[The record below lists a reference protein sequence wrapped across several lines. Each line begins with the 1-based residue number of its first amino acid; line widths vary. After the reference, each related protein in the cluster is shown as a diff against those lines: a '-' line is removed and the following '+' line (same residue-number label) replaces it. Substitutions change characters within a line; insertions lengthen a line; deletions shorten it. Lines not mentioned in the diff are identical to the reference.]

1 MNVLFIMTYDGRFC
15 YKLNDIFPIFEQ
27 NQTFMKR
34 IAAFL
39 LALTTAITAFAQF
52 PYQDASLEPGERAKD
67 LLSRLTLEQK
77 VSLMN
82 YDSPA
87 IPELGIRKY
96 NWWNEA
102 LHGSAR
108 NGLATVFPQAIG
120 MAASW
125 DDALLQQVYDVA
137 STEQRIKFNRARN
150 GDGVKI
156 YHGLTVWTPNIN
168 IFRDPRWGR
177 GQETYGEDPYLT
189 TAMGRA
195 AVNGLQGPSDSRY
208 DKLHA
213 CLKHFAIHSGPEYE
227 RHVFDVEDVSWRDLN
242 ETYLYAFER
251 LVKTTDVKEVMCAY
265 NAYEGKPCCGSDK
278 LLIRFLREQWGYK
291 GLVVTDCWAVRDF
304 YNEGCHNI
312 FPNDPVS
319 ATALSVRSGADLE
332 CGNSFPALVEAVKT
346 GKLPESE
353 IDKALLR
360 VLTAR
365 FELGEMD
372 PEATVEWSAI
382 PDDLLACDAHHELAL
397 RMARESM
404 TLLQNRNDVLPLRR
418 NARYAVVG
426 PNAADSLV
434 MWGNYNGIPRK
445 TTTVLEGIV
454 AKVGAENVVYA
465 PGCAIAAKSV
475 DEGLYSETEGN
486 YHDEALSRET
496 AGNAADGSDMSIFAD
511 VDAIIYVGGLS
522 PKLEG
527 EEMRVN
533 YKGFKGGDRTSIEL
547 PETQREYIAALA
559 KTGKPVIFVHLSGS
573 AVAIAPETELCDAIL
588 QGWYGGQAGGEAVA
602 DVLFGDYNPAG
613 RLPVTFYS
621 SDSDLPDFGD
631 YDMPGHTYRYFNGKP
646 LFAFGHGLSYSEFR
660 YGKARLEDGVLRI
673 PVTNVSDRDG
683 DEVVQVYV
691 KAADDKEGP
700 HKSLR
705 GFERVSIKAGE
716 TAMVE
721 IPLSK
726 DDIDLFN
733 PKSGKMEGTAGKYVV
748 YYGGSSD
755 DASLKKLTMKL

>member
-475 DEGLYSETEGN
+475 DEGRYSETEGN

-705 GFERVSIKAGE
+705 GFERISIKAGE

-733 PKSGKMEGTAGKYVV
+733 PKSGKMEGAAGKYVV

>member
-733 PKSGKMEGTAGKYVV
+733 PTSGKMEGAAGKYVV

>member
-15 YKLNDIFPIFEQ
+15 YKLNDIFHIFEQ

>member
-34 IAAFL
+34 IAAFF
-39 LALTTAITAFAQF
+39 LALTTAITAVAQF

-195 AVNGLQGPSDSRY
+195 AVNGLQGPSESRY

-475 DEGLYSETEGN
+475 DEGRYSETEGN

-733 PKSGKMEGTAGKYVV
+733 PKSGKMEGAAGKYVV

>member
-1 MNVLFIMTYDGRFC
+1 
-15 YKLNDIFPIFEQ
+15 
-27 NQTFMKR
+27 MKR
-34 IAAFL
+34 ILFSIIL
-39 LALTTAITAFAQF
+39 LASASLAFAQTY
-52 PYQDASLEPGERAKD
+52 PYQDPSLTPEQRAKD
-67 LLSRLTLEQK
+67 LLGRLSVEQK
-77 VSLMN
+77 IMLMD

-87 IPELGIRKY
+87 IPEFGIRKY

-125 DDALLQQVYDVA
+125 NDVLLEQVFDVA
-137 STEQRIKFNRARN
+137 STEQRIKFIIARDGNEVNR
-150 GDGVKI
+150 

-189 TAMGRA
+189 TVMGRA
-195 AVNGLQGPSDSRY
+195 VVNGLQGPTDSKY

-227 RHVFDVEDVSWRDLN
+227 RHVFNVEEVSWRDLN

-278 LLIRFLREQWGYK
+278 LLMKILREQWGYQ
-291 GLVVTDCWAVRDF
+291 GLVVTDCWAINDF
-304 YNEGCHNI
+304 YKEGCHNI
-312 FPNDPVS
+312 LPNDPASSS
-319 ATALSVRSGADLE
+319 AMAVRSGADLE
-332 CGNSFPALVEAVKT
+332 CGDSYYTLIDAYNAGKITEAE
-346 GKLPESE
+346 L
-353 IDKALLR
+353 DKSVSRILK
-360 VLTAR
+360 AR

-372 PEATVEWSAI
+372 AEELVSWNSI
-382 PDDLLACDAHHELAL
+382 PRELLACDEHHELAL
-397 RMARESM
+397 QMARETM
-404 TLLQNRNDVLPLRR
+404 TLLQNNNDVLPLKK

-445 TTTVLEGIV
+445 TTTVLEGIQ

-465 PGCAIAAKSV
+465 FGCEIAAKAA
-475 DEGLYSETEGN
+475 DEGRYSETEGN
-486 YHDEALSRET
+486 YHDEALSMGS
-496 AGNAADGSDMSIFAD
+496 ASAASADEDMSIFD
-511 VDAIIYVGGLS
+511 GVDAIIYVGGLS

-547 PETQREYIAALA
+547 PETQRAYIAKLA
-559 KTGKPVIFVHLSGS
+559 ATGKPVIFVNLSGS
-573 AVAIAPETELCDAIL
+573 AVAIAPEAESCDAIL
-588 QGWYGGQAGGEAVA
+588 QAWYGGQAGGEAVA

-613 RLPVTFYS
+613 KLPVTFYA

-631 YDMPGHTYRYFNGKP
+631 YDMAGHTYRYFDGKA
-646 LFAFGHGLSYSEFR
+646 LFPFGHGLSYSEFK
-660 YGKARLEDGVLRI
+660 YGKAKLDKGVLSV
-673 PVTNVSDRDG
+673 PVKNVSKVDG
-683 DEVVQVYV
+683 QEVVQVYV
-691 KAADDKEGP
+691 KKVDDAEGP
-700 HKSLR
+700 LLSLR
-705 GFERVSIKAGE
+705 GFERVPVKAGE
-716 TAMVE
+716 TAVVE
-721 IPLSK
+721 IPM
-726 DDIDLFN
+726 DNIDLFN
-733 PKSGKMEGTAGKYVV
+733 PETGKMETAPGKYII
-748 YYGGSSD
+748 YYGGTSD
-755 DASLKKLTMKL
+755 ISKLKSIKISL

>member
-475 DEGLYSETEGN
+475 DEGRYSETEGN